1 MCIRDRVRTFNCGVG
16 MVLVVSEKDA
26 EQTLQAL
33 KENNTDAWQ
42 LGHIESS
49 SGAATVRFE

>member
-1 MCIRDRVRTFNCGVG
+1 
-16 MVLVVSEKDA
+16 VVSEKDA